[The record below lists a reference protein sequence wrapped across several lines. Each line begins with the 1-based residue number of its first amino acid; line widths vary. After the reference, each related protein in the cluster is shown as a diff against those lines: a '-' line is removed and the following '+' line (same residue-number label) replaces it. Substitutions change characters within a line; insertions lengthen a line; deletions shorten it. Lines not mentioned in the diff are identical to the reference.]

1 MPSTSHTKAAEA
13 HEPAAR
19 TARMVAEHHQKGD
32 HNGGLE
38 HSDKAMKQSE
48 TAHEASKVAGVKSK
62 AAAH

>member
-13 HEPAAR
+13 YETAAR
-19 TARMVAEHHQKGD
+19 TARMAAEHHQKGD
-32 HNGGLE
+32 HKSALQ